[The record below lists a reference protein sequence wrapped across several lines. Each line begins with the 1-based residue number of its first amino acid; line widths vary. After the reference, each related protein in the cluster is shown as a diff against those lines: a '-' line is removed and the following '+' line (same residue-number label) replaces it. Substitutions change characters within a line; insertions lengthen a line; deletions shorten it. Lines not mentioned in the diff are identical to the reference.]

1 MRTSES
7 ASVSRS
13 ESVCIAGFH
22 TANFVLSILHTTRCP
37 AMGLFNRTSCVQ
49 GCLVTMNQHLQA
61 PYDA

>member
-22 TANFVLSILHTTRCP
+22 TANFSLSVLHTTRCP
-37 AMGLFNRTSCVQ
+37 AMGLWYRTSCVQ
-49 GCLVTMNQHLQA
+49 GCFVNMNEHLQV